1 MSSKDRLSAAIERP
15 SSAPPAPSI
24 NVDNLKDD
32 DEDDLSFFAAPPNI
46 EDLEEDVN
54 DGSAGGRRKSK
65 DYATSIFP
73 QLQSSSLLGAGRGAH
88 SSWQMWTS
96 NRQQQRMPLSAR
108 AVGEGIRPVVH
119 ARRESRFAFSSD
131 PRRSD
136 DDSEERVSVSSS
148 YVEAGGLG
156 ISSSLAVSPRTSTP
170 RHISAPVSPNRK
182 KIDFE
187 NLQQQVQRTP
197 SPEIRHLVGRPKSM
211 TNLAEHFGSMQIL
224 NNNKSAEFYYVH
236 PGVALL
242 SALKT
247 SPVNVRLDLSQA
259 VGMALDFVTDQHGS
273 RYVQQCLE
281 FISTSPSSDQFRARA
296 AIFTEL
302 APAMLSLM
310 TDVFGN
316 YVIQKFFEYGAR
328 EQRVSL
334 AGFMAGHVLDLSLQM
349 YGCRVVQK
357 ALEFLPAAHQS
368 FLVGEVDGHVLELVL
383 NQNGNHVI
391 QKCIECVPASLA
403 PFLVASFRGHVQ
415 QMAQHPY
422 GCRVIQRIFEHG
434 LPEEEQTMFASL
446 KDRRS
451 LLDELQE
458 ASLALAQDQYGN
470 YVIQHLLEHSNTA
483 DRTKIVSMFST
494 HFLSFSC
501 HKFASNVVEK
511 CVIYGTL
518 SDRDRVLEEV
528 LASSEATETMLRDQ
542 YANYVIQKMLDVLT
556 GEQRE
561 QLLRAIQP
569 HLGTLRR
576 YTFGKHILAKAD
588 HLLSLSDSGGNVPHY
603 QPPVW
608 DEQRMPSTHLATT
621 KRISIGGHL
630 PVHHHHPHNL
640 QKFTGRSRSFT
651 NTALQS
657 SPMAEQQD
665 AVEGKGSMERR
676 SADRYRGTDMGRPGR
691 DSRSSTSRIVI
702 TQADFPP
709 L

>member
-1 MSSKDRLSAAIERP
+1 MAIERP

-24 NVDNLKDD
+24 SATDPKDD
-32 DEDDLSFFAAPPNI
+32 DEDDLSFFVAPPSI
-46 EDLEEDVN
+46 DDLEEDAN
-54 DGSAGGRRKSK
+54 DGSTAGRRKSK
-65 DYATSIFP
+65 DYYATAAIFP
-73 QLQSSSLLGAGRGAH
+73 QLQASSLLGTARGGQ
-88 SSWQMWTS
+88 SSWQMWAS

-108 AVGEGIRPVVH
+108 AVGERIRPVVH

-136 DDSEERVSVSSS
+136 DDSEERLPFSSS
-148 YVEAGGLG
+148 YAETGGALG
-156 ISSSLAVSPRTSTP
+156 ISSSLVVSPRTSTP

-197 SPEIRHLVGRPKSM
+197 SPEIRHIAGRPKSM
-211 TNLAEHFGSMQIL
+211 ASLTEHFDSMHIL
-224 NNNKSAEFYYVH
+224 NGSKPAEFYYVH

-247 SPVNVRLDLSQA
+247 SPINVRLDLSQA

-281 FISTSPSSDQFRARA
+281 FIATSPSPDQLRARA
-296 AIFTEL
+296 AVFTEL
-302 APAMLSLM
+302 VPMMLSLM

-316 YVIQKFFEYGAR
+316 YVIQKFFEHGAR

-357 ALEFLPAAHQS
+357 ALEFLPAEHQS
-368 FLVGEVDGHVLELVL
+368 FLVSELDGHVLDLVL

-391 QKCIECVPASLA
+391 QKCIECIPASLA
-403 PFLVASFRGHVQ
+403 PFLAASFCGHIQ
-415 QMAQHPY
+415 EMAQHPY
-422 GCRVIQRIFEHG
+422 GCRVIQRIFELG
-434 LPEEEQTMFASL
+434 LPEEEQSMFASL
-446 KDRRS
+446 KDRRA
-451 LLDELQE
+451 LLDELQD
-458 ASLALAQDQYGN
+458 AAFALAQDQYGN
-470 YVIQHLLEHSNTA
+470 YVIQHLLEHSSTA
-483 DRTKIVSMFST
+483 DRTKIVGAFST

-511 CVIYGTL
+511 CVIYGTP
-518 SDRDRVLEEV
+518 SDRSVVLAEV
-528 LASSEATETMLRDQ
+528 LASPETTETMLRDQ

-576 YTFGKHILAKAD
+576 YTFGKHILAKVD
-588 HLLSLSDSGGNVPHY
+588 HLLSLSSDGGGSGNLPHY

-608 DEQRMPSTHLATT
+608 DERRMSNLPHTAAA
-621 KRISIGGHL
+621 KRISVGHL
-630 PVHHHHPHNL
+630 AAHHPHSLHNP
-640 QKFTGRSRSFT
+640 QKFVGRSRSFA
-651 NTALQS
+651 NTASL
-657 SPMAEQQD
+657 PVAEQEGV
-665 AVEGKGSMERR
+665 VEGKGSSIERR
-676 SADRYRGTDMGRPGR
+676 SADQYKGNPEMGRPSGDGR
-691 DSRSSTSRIVI
+691 ASTSRIVI